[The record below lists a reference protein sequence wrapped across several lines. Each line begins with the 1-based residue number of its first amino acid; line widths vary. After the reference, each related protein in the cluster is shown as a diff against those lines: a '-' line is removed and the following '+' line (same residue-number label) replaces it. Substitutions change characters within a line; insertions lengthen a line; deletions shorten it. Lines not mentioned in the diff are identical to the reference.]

1 MVLSNVELL
10 DGRHRLQGFS
20 CGKPPLDSWLQ
31 NFAGSNQQRGFT
43 RTFVVCDDDR
53 VIGYYGLAP
62 TVIEPNIVPR
72 KIRTGRPPDP
82 IPCLLI
88 GQLAVDSRYKGQGIG
103 SALVKDAFLRCV
115 AGADIVGG
123 RAIVVRAI
131 DGEAER
137 FWQDWGF
144 IPSRDNASI
153 LIRSLEDIRA
163 WLSGRD
169 G

>member
-1 MVLSNVELL
+1 M
-10 DGRHRLQGFS
+10 
-20 CGKPPLDSWLQ
+20 
-31 NFAGSNQQRGFT
+31 
-43 RTFVVCDDDR
+43 VCDDDR

-62 TVIEPNIVPR
+62 TVIEPNVVSR

-88 GQLAVDSRYKGQGIG
+88 GQLAVDSRYKGKGIG

-131 DGEAER
+131 DEEAER
-137 FWQDWGF
+137 FWQSWDF
-144 IPSRDNASI
+144 MPSRDNSSI
-153 LIRSLEDIRA
+153 RIRSLEDIRA
-163 WLSGRD
+163 WLSGL
-169 G
+169 GG